1 MSVEFTESKTPGA
14 ASRDTATHTQAGR
27 ANNRTRD
34 ENTITDRKSHDHEQ
48 PRLRDT
54 ETEYN
59 RPPECQ
65 KRPLRNA
72 QAHNPIRRHRY
83 ARGRPGHARPGANPR
98 RLRRGRPAGEP
109 NPAALLGSCRPAP
122 NDYTLVQK
130 HRGESGG
137 EPGHIRGW
145 SRDTVKYRYC
155 SAQVAQVAQVGHEL
169 ERAVR
174 PLVAGARAGR
184 LDRSA
189 DRAAMSTRAV
199 PAREVNYLAPCVS
212 SEYPP
217 SELPLSTLSYLL

>member
-1 MSVEFTESKTPGA
+1 MLSSPNQKHRGQRAETQRLTHKRDEQTIAHGTRTQ
-14 ASRDTATHTQAGR
+14 SRTANPTTM
-27 ANNRTRD
+27 NNRD
-34 ENTITDRKSHDHEQ
+34 
-48 PRLRDT
+48 
-54 ETEYN
+54 TEYN

-98 RLRRGRPAGEP
+98 RLRRGRPRRTQP
-109 NPAALLGSCRPAP
+109 CPPSSPLLHPMC

-130 HRGESGG
+130 HRGGSGG

>member
-54 ETEYN
+54 EYN

-98 RLRRGRPAGEP
+98 RLRRGRPRRTQPGP
-109 NPAALLGSCRPAP
+109 PSSPLLHPMC

-130 HRGESGG
+130 HRGGSGG

-145 SRDTVKYRYC
+145 SRDTVKYR
-155 SAQVAQVAQVGHEL
+155 
-169 ERAVR
+169 
-174 PLVAGARAGR
+174 
-184 LDRSA
+184 
-189 DRAAMSTRAV
+189 
-199 PAREVNYLAPCVS
+199 
-212 SEYPP
+212 
-217 SELPLSTLSYLL
+217 

>member
-1 MSVEFTESKTPGA
+1 M
-14 ASRDTATHTQAGR
+14 TH
-27 ANNRTRD
+27 
-34 ENTITDRKSHDHEQ
+34 
-48 PRLRDT
+48 
-54 ETEYN
+54 EYN
-59 RPPECQ
+59 RPPESRMPETPLE
-65 KRPLRNA
+65 KRTSS
-72 QAHNPIRRHRY
+72 QPIRRHRY

-184 LDRSA
+184 LDRRCA

-199 PAREVNYLAPCVS
+199 PAREVNLAPCVS
-212 SEYPP
+212 SPV
-217 SELPLSTLSYLL
+217 L